1 MFARV
6 CAQNFVIVQRCAC
19 VCVCVCQTLSTKNK
33 KNREL
38 FFGFVL
44 LTAKGRRPV
53 FDVAVIEIVIDKNV
67 NVPDVNAPG
76 RNQWSQ
82 LGAPHDS
89 THDAHA

>member
-1 MFARV
+1 MCV
-6 CAQNFVIVQRCAC
+6 C
-19 VCVCVCQTLSTKNK
+19 VCVCVCQTLSIKNK

-38 FFGFVL
+38 FFGFVF

-53 FDVAVIEIVIDKNV
+53 FDIAVIEIVIDKNV

-76 RNQWSQ
+76 PNQWSQ

-89 THDAHA
+89 THDAHAYFFREFS